1 MRVALTLPRLG
12 QVEQAVALA
21 KEMRDKLHET
31 GSGRSLVACQIL
43 TDLDRFN
50 TATWCNL
57 ACVAKLSVKLT
68 T

>member
-31 GSGRSLVACQIL
+31 GSGRSLVA
-43 TDLDRFN
+43 
-50 TATWCNL
+50 
-57 ACVAKLSVKLT
+57 
-68 T
+68 

>member
-31 GSGRSLVACQIL
+31 GSGRSLVASQIL
-43 TDLDRFN
+43 TDLALQHG
-50 TATWCNL
+50 AT
-57 ACVAKLSVKLT
+57 
-68 T
+68 